1 MTQLMSVLSVL
12 YIQITLQGPVSLVI
26 LYTYT
31 SMYACTPIKS
41 QGPVSAESQLMI
53 MRLLLRILM
62 YMLMHLLILNLYY
75 KRQKNK

>member
-1 MTQLMSVLSVL
+1 
-12 YIQITLQGPVSLVI
+12 
-26 LYTYT
+26 
-31 SMYACTPIKS
+31 MYACTPIKS

-53 MRLLLRILM
+53 MRLLLRMLM